1 MTSMLPEEGI
11 KITRMKEKLMNDVHG
26 KEESRSFLSFS
37 RENLSISQSELEKGF
52 NKYRFRPT
60 RHTILSIAA
69 LSIALLCLALES
81 WKFHWTMVNARE
93 IEELKR
99 SVENLKHRFLE
110 KDLLD
115 EVKVFEEQLYAEES
129 DDDGDGDDDDDDND
143 NDNDG
148 DDNDPGDLD
157 IDNADYDSNY
167 DDVNLSSHDYS
178 LDYHTGPT
186 YGARPS
192 DFPDSL
198 STIAPVPSPPEAASN
213 KAMIKWL
220 TAMRKYEMK
229 HSREGHSHD
238 RTKKLLK
245 EKSDDR
251 KNNTKEKRDVLD
263 RGNAKNFL
271 IDWKM
276 NLKRKR
282 SIEEGSASEKSV
294 IINHNRTFLPKDF
307 SHLSVTNSSSAVE
320 FKILSVRPVR
330 PKKYYSSV
338 KSVSDNRKRSLR
350 KLRKNLGRS
359 RKNVDAPQQIFAVH
373 YGGDKNAV
381 TINDEHTGNGRIR
394 HADQAFT
401 SWKANDWVNDLGM
414 NNHFNLS
421 KNGSVVVY
429 KSGLYLAYAQ
439 IVYTD
444 RHDEVGFHLL
454 VNNEPI
460 LQCLIDNSGTSH
472 IHSQSCFSAQVTRL
486 NKDDVVQLKEISSP
500 KFVLFNKENS
510 FFGLVKLGE
519 FHNSK

>member
-1 MTSMLPEEGI
+1 MTSMLPEEGT
-11 KITRMKEKLMNDVHG
+11 KITRMKERLMNDVHG

-129 DDDGDGDDDDDDND
+129 DDDDDDDDDND
-143 NDNDG
+143 DDDNDDDG
-148 DDNDPGDLD
+148 DDDNDPGDLD

-178 LDYHTGPT
+178 LDYHHTGPT

-192 DFPDSL
+192 DFPDSS

-220 TAMRKYEMK
+220 SAMRKYETK
-229 HSREGHSHD
+229 HSREGHNHQ

-276 NLKRKR
+276 NMKRKR
-282 SIEEGSASEKSV
+282 SIEER
-294 IINHNRTFLPKDF
+294 N
-307 SHLSVTNSSSAVE
+307 VTNSSSAV
-320 FKILSVRPVR
+320 
-330 PKKYYSSV
+330 
-338 KSVSDNRKRSLR
+338 D
-350 KLRKNLGRS
+350 
-359 RKNVDAPQQIFAVH
+359 
-373 YGGDKNAV
+373 GDKNAFA
-381 TINDEHTGNGRIR
+381 TNDEHTGNGRVR
-394 HADQAFT
+394 HADQTFT

-439 IVYTD
+439 IVYKD
-444 RHDEVGFHLL
+444 QHDQVGFHLL
-454 VNNEPI
+454 VNNQPI

-486 NKDDVVQLKEISSP
+486 NRDDVVQLKEISSP

-519 FHNSK
+519 FHNLK

>member
-1 MTSMLPEEGI
+1 MTSMLPEEGT
-11 KITRMKEKLMNDVHG
+11 KITRMKERLMNDVHG

-129 DDDGDGDDDDDDND
+129 DDDDDDDDDND
-143 NDNDG
+143 DDDNDDDG
-148 DDNDPGDLD
+148 DDDNDPGDLD

-178 LDYHTGPT
+178 LDYHHTGPT

-192 DFPDSL
+192 DFPDSS

-220 TAMRKYEMK
+220 SAMRKYETK
-229 HSREGHSHD
+229 HSREGHNHQ

-276 NLKRKR
+276 NMKRKR
-282 SIEEGSASEKSV
+282 SIEER
-294 IINHNRTFLPKDF
+294 N
-307 SHLSVTNSSSAVE
+307 VTNSSSAVE
-320 FKILSVRPVR
+320 FKILSVRSIR
-330 PKKYYSSV
+330 PKKYYSNV
-338 KSVSDNRKRSLR
+338 KSVSENRKRSLR

-373 YGGDKNAV
+373 YSGDKNAFA
-381 TINDEHTGNGRIR
+381 TNDEHTGNGRVR
-394 HADQAFT
+394 HADQTFT

-439 IVYTD
+439 IVYKD
-444 RHDEVGFHLL
+444 QHDQVGFHLL
-454 VNNEPI
+454 VNNQPI

-486 NKDDVVQLKEISSP
+486 NRDDVVQLKEISSP

-519 FHNSK
+519 FHNLK